1 VVLLGEGWDRK
12 CRLGKAVVMS
22 RVITVPELLDVHTV
36 LDIECLDRIYLNGYV
51 PALQAGGQVITFL
64 HGHLGMRIASPAVL
78 EQIGTRFRQAVA
90 RFAEMND
97 IPMIKFRKGMRKIDV
112 MRPLL
117 ARAALAGRS
126 RVVAV
131 GWAQEF
137 QHVWDARKRDTD
149 PARPPQFSF
158 AMAERRVTCYYFYVW
173 DEGFGPAFIKVCAY
187 FPYPVKV
194 WLNGHEWAKR
204 QLSNAGLG
212 FTELSN
218 GFASCED
225 PAVLQAICDRLG
237 PGAITIFFERW
248 MSRLPLPL
256 TAADR
261 AAGYWWELSMR
272 QIEVSR
278 TLVFGAPRYARAFFE
293 ALVADNLDLGRPE
306 HVELLFKRSPAGR
319 KAKDPA
325 GGVFKTAID
334 RNNHGVTINAFWR
347 RSRVKQ
353 YLKDGRALRIET
365 VVNSPDDLGVA
376 RRLPNLPE
384 LQARA
389 RAINTR
395 LLETEKAG
403 QGCVFD
409 SPAFARIS
417 QPTLTEDGRRA
428 PGLRFGDPRAMALAG
443 ALANTLCAVT
453 GITNKS
459 LRALMTGLLD
469 APYTTNQASYD
480 LARLARNSLITRV
493 PHRNL
498 YTLTPDGLKFAIF
511 YTKVHDRLLRP
522 LLAAGQPPAP
532 PVIGA
537 ALRIIDR
544 HIDNR
549 LADSRL
555 PTAA

>member
-1 VVLLGEGWDRK
+1 MSNVV
-12 CRLGKAVVMS
+12 
-22 RVITVPELLDVHTV
+22 TVPELLDGHTV
-36 LDIECLDRIYLNGYV
+36 LDVECLDRIYLNGYV
-51 PALQAGGQVITFL
+51 PALQVSGQVITFL
-64 HGHLGMRIASPAVL
+64 HGHLGMPVASPAVL
-78 EQIGTRFRQAVA
+78 EQIGTRFRQSVA
-90 RFAEMND
+90 RFAEAND
-97 IPMIKFRKGMRKIDV
+97 IPMVKFKKGMRKIDV

-117 ARAALAGRS
+117 ARAARTGRTS
-126 RVVAV
+126 VVAI

-204 QLSNAGLG
+204 QLARAGIG

-218 GFASCED
+218 GFASCQD
-225 PAVLQAICDRLG
+225 PAVLQAVCDRLG
-237 PGAITIFFERW
+237 PGTITVFFERW
-248 MSRLPLPL
+248 MSRIPLPL

-278 TLVFGAPRYARAFFE
+278 TLVFDAPRRARAFFE

-306 HVELLFKRSPAGR
+306 HVEILFKRSPRGR
-319 KAKDPA
+319 KASDPV

-334 RNNHGVTINAFWR
+334 RHSQLGPSTTGVTINAFWR
-347 RSRVKQ
+347 HSRVKQ

-365 VVNSPDDLGVA
+365 VVNSPDDLGCQ
-376 RRLPNLPE
+376 RRLHNLGE

-409 SPAFARIS
+409 SPALSVRPPIR
-417 QPTLTEDGRRA
+417 Q
-428 PGLRFGDPRAMALAG
+428 DPRPA
-443 ALANTLCAVT
+443 T
-453 GITNKS
+453 GW
-459 LRALMTGLLD
+459 
-469 APYTTNQASYD
+469 
-480 LARLARNSLITRV
+480 RV
-493 PHRNL
+493 
-498 YTLTPDGLKFAIF
+498 G
-511 YTKVHDRLLRP
+511 
-522 LLAAGQPPAP
+522 
-532 PVIGA
+532 
-537 ALRIIDR
+537 
-544 HIDNR
+544 
-549 LADSRL
+549 
-555 PTAA
+555 